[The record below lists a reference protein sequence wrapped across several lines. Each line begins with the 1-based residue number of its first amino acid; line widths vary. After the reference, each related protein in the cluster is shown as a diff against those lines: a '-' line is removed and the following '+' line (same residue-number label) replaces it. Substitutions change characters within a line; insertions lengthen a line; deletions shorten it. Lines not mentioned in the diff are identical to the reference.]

1 MRPDE
6 HKSKESR
13 KYQARKKLAGDT
25 SAAEIADAR
34 KKAAKAR
41 DKGVGMAA
49 IRRRNG
55 ELVETEEQMEERKQR
70 QAKFAKRKLDSN
82 ASRYEE
88 ETEQGRYTRDL
99 VLRYTDRIFLQR
111 PWKETLNW
119 ALIAKLLI

>member
-13 KYQARKKLAGDT
+13 KYQARKKLAGDS

-41 DKGVGMAA
+41 DKGMGITA

-55 ELVETEEQMEERKQR
+55 DWVETEEQIEERKLR
-70 QAKFAKRKLDSN
+70 QAKFSKRKLVSN

-88 ETEQGRYTRDL
+88 ETEQGRALALWPYSE
-99 VLRYTDRIFLQR
+99 TD
-111 PWKETLNW
+111 KT
-119 ALIAKLLI
+119 